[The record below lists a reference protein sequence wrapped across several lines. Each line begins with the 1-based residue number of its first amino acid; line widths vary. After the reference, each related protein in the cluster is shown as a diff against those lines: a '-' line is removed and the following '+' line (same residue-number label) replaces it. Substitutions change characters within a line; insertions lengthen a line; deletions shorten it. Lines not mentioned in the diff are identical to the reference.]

1 MSQDAIDQFI
11 EYLRENKD
19 DLILVSGMPLDELIE
34 YAARRGFSFTA
45 EELKAR
51 QALVHLVEGT

>member
-1 MSQDAIDQFI
+1 MSQDDIDRFL
-11 EYLRENKD
+11 EHLREDKD
-19 DLILVSGMPLDELIE
+19 ELLLVSGMPLDELVAH
-34 YAARRGFSFTA
+34 AASLGFSFTA

>member
-1 MSQDAIDQFI
+1 MSQEAIDRFLLWLQAD
-11 EYLRENKD
+11 KD
-19 DLILVSGMPLDELIE
+19 RLLLVGGMPVTELVAH
-34 YAARRGFSFTA
+34 AAAQGFVFTV

>member
-1 MSQDAIDQFI
+1 MSQEAIDRFL
-11 EYLRENKD
+11 EYLRQD
-19 DLILVSGMPLDELIE
+19 RDRLLLVGGMPLDELVA
-34 YAARRGFSFTA
+34 YAASHGFAFTA

>member
-1 MSQDAIDQFI
+1 MSQDAIDRFL
-11 EYLRENKD
+11 EYLRADKD
-19 DLILVSGMPLDELIE
+19 RLLLVGGMPLGELVA
-34 YAARRGFSFTA
+34 YAASLGFVFTA

>member
-1 MSQDAIDQFI
+1 MSQEAIDQF
-11 EYLRENKD
+11 LAWLQADKD
-19 DLILVSGMPLDELIE
+19 RLLLVGGLPLSELVAH
-34 YAARRGFSFTA
+34 AAAHGFVFTV

>member
-1 MSQDAIDQFI
+1 MSQDAIDRFI
-11 EYLRENKD
+11 EYLRGNKD
-19 DLILVSGMPLDELIE
+19 DLIMVSGMPLDELIA
-34 YAARRGFSFTA
+34 YAGKHGFIFTA

>member
-1 MSQDAIDQFI
+1 MSQEAIDRFLAW
-11 EYLRENKD
+11 LRD
-19 DLILVSGMPLDELIE
+19 DNDRLLLVGGMTVDELVAHA
-34 YAARRGFSFTA
+34 AARGFAFTA